1 MRILV
6 ASKMATVAVEYIE
19 EFRPDLEHITTY
31 LERMEL
37 YFIANDIADAK
48 KAAVLL
54 TCIGGKTYRIV
65 KSLLAPNLPISK
77 SFPDLKETL
86 KSHFA
91 PKPSII
97 TERFYFNRRMQ
108 QSCESIVD
116 FTAELRRL
124 AINCEFEDKLEVA
137 LRDQFV
143 SGMQSEAMHKRLL
156 TETERFTFPRAVE
169 ITSGMETASKN
180 AQSLYES
187 DNNLGIKH
195 VTDHLPCKQWTKEP

>member
-1 MRILV
+1 MCASSNLNSQNLQLAAGVLV
-6 ASKMATVAVEYIE
+6 ASKMATVEVGHIE
-19 EFRPDLEHITTY
+19 EFHPDVDHITTY

-37 YFIANDIADAK
+37 YFTANDIADPK
-48 KAAVLL
+48 KAAALL

-97 TERFYFNRRMQ
+97 TERFHFNRKRQ
-108 QSCESIVD
+108 QSCESIID

-124 AINCEFEDKLEVA
+124 AIN
-137 LRDQFV
+137 
-143 SGMQSEAMHKRLL
+143 
-156 TETERFTFPRAVE
+156 
-169 ITSGMETASKN
+169 
-180 AQSLYES
+180 
-187 DNNLGIKH
+187 
-195 VTDHLPCKQWTKEP
+195 

>member
-1 MRILV
+1 
-6 ASKMATVAVEYIE
+6 MATVAVGHIE
-19 EFRPDLEHITTY
+19 EFRPDVEHITTY

-37 YFIANDIADAK
+37 YFIANGIADAK

-97 TERFYFNRRMQ
+97 TERFYFNRRRQ
-108 QSCESIVD
+108 QSSESIVD
-116 FTAELRRL
+116 
-124 AINCEFEDKLEVA
+124 
-137 LRDQFV
+137 
-143 SGMQSEAMHKRLL
+143 SLL
-156 TETERFTFPRAVE
+156 SCA
-169 ITSGMETASKN
+169 
-180 AQSLYES
+180 
-187 DNNLGIKH
+187 D
-195 VTDHLPCKQWTKEP
+195 